1 MGRHWILHEKYRK
14 RKKRIKK
21 KARSGIVQYEL
32 YRLEELK
39 VVKCK
44 LIILHSVVKHR
55 YQLAER
61 TTCIVWKLNQCVCV
75 CVCVCVMYCYS
86 RLKSGNCATTPL
98 HCHHVKRACV
108 FFSSVAKVA
117 LDVFGRPVFI
127 NKRYWLR
134 EDSVTVWNTGLA

>member
-1 MGRHWILHEKYRK
+1 MQINNSTLCGKTQISACRAHY
-14 RKKRIKK
+14 
-21 KARSGIVQYEL
+21 L
-32 YRLEELK
+32 YSLE
-39 VVKCK
+39 
-44 LIILHSVVKHR
+44 
-55 YQLAER
+55 AES
-61 TTCIVWKLNQCVCV
+61 V

-134 EDSVTVWNTGLA
+134 EDSVTV